1 MDHRGKSILVVDD
14 EPDLCEILQ
23 FNLNNEG
30 YYTEVAHSA
39 EEAMKRSL
47 RSFHLIL
54 LDIMMGPISG
64 LNFAD
69 MVRVELKL
77 SVPIIF
83 LTAKKDEN
91 DVIEG
96 FNHEADDYI
105 TKPFSLNELFVR
117 IRAVLNRYPEKEPKF
132 SNFIRIGGIKLD
144 TGLSRLFIKE
154 KYVELT
160 KRECE
165 ILRLIV
171 ENPGRIFSREDILN
185 KSWGKDTKTEARS
198 VDVHIS
204 RLRNKLGEFSYYLR
218 NKTGYGYYIET

>member
-1 MDHRGKSILVVDD
+1 MDTQGKSILIVDD

-23 FNLNNEG
+23 FNLNSEG

-39 EEAMKRSL
+39 EEALKRSL
-47 RSFHLIL
+47 RSYNLIL

-64 LNFAD
+64 LSFAD

-83 LTAKKDEN
+83 LTAKNDEN
-91 DVIEG
+91 DIITG
-96 FNHEADDYI
+96 FNHDADDYI

-132 SNFIRIGGIKLD
+132 NNLIRFGGIKLD
-144 TGLSRLFIKE
+144 TSLSRLFINE

-160 KRECE
+160 KKECE
-165 ILRLIV
+165 ILRLIA
-171 ENPGRIFSREDILN
+171 ENPGRIFSREDIM
-185 KSWGKDTKTEARS
+185 KRSWGKDAKIEARS
-198 VDVHIS
+198 VDVHIA
-204 RLRNKLGEFSYYLR
+204 RLRNKLGEFSHYLR